1 MFLVGGLSGFLLP
14 VAWSRALPL
23 GRPRR
28 HSGLVSGLA
37 TEQRTISKT
46 RVGRPWC
53 LPAVAPSPRG
63 SCVPLGVLE
72 SGRDVDLCKLN
83 ATNMSYTRDNKT
95 TMTSD
100 SAPEPQTLPEDLEDA
115 ERLQQRL
122 TEVRERV
129 DAAAANVGRPV
140 GSVRILPVSKF
151 VPIQRMRI
159 LTDLGVDTFGE
170 SRVQELREKAV
181 DMADLD
187 IDWVFIGRLQTNK
200 AGQAARIVSEVQSV
214 SSTRLAAS
222 LSRTTVAWQNNPEN
236 PAPQDLRILL
246 QVNTSGEETKSGFAP
261 EEVDEAISEIMLL
274 PGLQLRGFMT
284 MAPHVDDDDEVR
296 RSFARLREVRDDM
309 ADRYKGELALPE
321 LSMGMSH
328 DYEIAVEEGA
338 TVVRLGT
345 VLFGD
350 RYS

>member
-1 MFLVGGLSGFLLP
+1 
-14 VAWSRALPL
+14 
-23 GRPRR
+23 
-28 HSGLVSGLA
+28 
-37 TEQRTISKT
+37 
-46 RVGRPWC
+46 
-53 LPAVAPSPRG
+53 
-63 SCVPLGVLE
+63 
-72 SGRDVDLCKLN
+72 
-83 ATNMSYTRDNKT
+83 MSYTRDNKT

>member
-1 MFLVGGLSGFLLP
+1 M
-14 VAWSRALPL
+14 
-23 GRPRR
+23 
-28 HSGLVSGLA
+28 
-37 TEQRTISKT
+37 
-46 RVGRPWC
+46 
-53 LPAVAPSPRG
+53 SPD
-63 SCVPLGVLE
+63 SDDTSV
-72 SGRDVDLCKLN
+72 CKLG
-83 ATNMSYTRDNKT
+83 AMTMSEAVNEAETPAARN
-95 TMTSD
+95 SLGG
-100 SAPEPQTLPEDLEDA
+100 SPPPEDLEDA
-115 ERLQQRL
+115 ERLKQQL

-151 VPIQRMRI
+151 VPVQRMRA
-159 LTDLGVDTFGE
+159 LTDLGVNTFGE

-181 DMADLD
+181 EMAGLD

-214 SSTRLAAS
+214 SSTRIAAS

-261 EEVDEAISEIMLL
+261 SEVDEAISEILLL

-284 MAPHVDDDDEVR
+284 MAPHVDDEGEVR
-296 RSFARLREVRDDM
+296 RSFARLRKVRDDM
-309 ADRYKGELALPE
+309 ADRYRGDLVLPE

-328 DYEIAVEEGA
+328 DYEVAVQEGA